1 MHRMMARKRR
11 SSLRNAVHAS
21 ACIALV
27 IVMGAI
33 VPSVDS
39 FSTRQVRCNDKV
51 MTDHAV
57 ASPTTLSMTATVG
70 VGSATRSV
78 SDTFRSPSPIGRVG
92 NWEYL
97 HGNWVL
103 RPPST
108 EEVPRAVLHF
118 LGGALVG
125 ASPHITYRY
134 MLERLAEK
142 GFLVIATPYQLSFD
156 HLQTCD
162 QVITK
167 FEQMAPSIARQYGA
181 LPVVG
186 IGHSC
191 GALLQLLITS
201 LFPDTP
207 RAANALLSFNNKPV
221 NEAVPFFEEV
231 FAPFFTS
238 IGTRNATGT
247 ATSND
252 VLRLYLKMARAA
264 TEGEFSSG
272 GIISAK

>member
-1 MHRMMARKRR
+1 MVAFLLLIGFVPLVQCF
-11 SSLRNAVHAS
+11 SSERIFREGKLS
-21 ACIALV
+21 AE
-27 IVMGAI
+27 
-33 VPSVDS
+33 
-39 FSTRQVRCNDKV
+39 
-51 MTDHAV
+51 
-57 ASPTTLSMTATVG
+57 ASPPYVTPSSALSMTATASVG
-70 VGSATRSV
+70 TSGTRSAGGTSSV
-78 SDTFRSPSPIGRVG
+78 RTPPPVG
-92 NWEYL
+92 KVGAWEYV

-134 MLERLAEK
+134 MLERLADK

-162 QVITK
+162 EVITK

-221 NEAVPFFEEV
+221 TEAVPFFEEV

-238 IGTRNATGT
+238 IATSNITKT

-252 VLRLYLKMARAA
+252 ILRLYLRMAKAA
-264 TEGEFSSG
+264 TEGTSMLAVSYEWKPRYLLTNKSH
-272 GIISAK
+272 